1 MYLYLEYCSF
11 FVRKISDFQSWSMS
25 SRNRNA
31 TDIGNF
37 GKGGKKMEYFHSKE
51 ILLIWESPEME
62 GIWLHLK
69 DTHRNSMFQWRN
81 HVQSGINSA
90 SLQDYGKKNQRI
102 NRIQIELLG
111 IILTQ
116 HCCPP
121 TGTGIVNSAWRNK
134 LQCYRS
140 ANIYHYICKKL

>member
-1 MYLYLEYCSF
+1 M
-11 FVRKISDFQSWSMS
+11 
-25 SRNRNA
+25 
-31 TDIGNF
+31 
-37 GKGGKKMEYFHSKE
+37 
-51 ILLIWESPEME
+51 
-62 GIWLHLK
+62 
-69 DTHRNSMFQWRN
+69 
-81 HVQSGINSA
+81 QSGINSA

-102 NRIQIELLG
+102 NRIQIELFG

-140 ANIYHYICKKL
+140 ANIYHHMQKIIRTEIPHVGHGEGELQ